1 MANQKQSNY
10 IKMKC
15 PTHILIVFYFLE
27 CFYFPILFY
36 EQMRNGR
43 SQGKSMQCKQ
53 KFHYH

>member
-27 CFYFPILFY
+27 CFYFPILFH

>member
-27 CFYFPILFY
+27 SFYFPILFY
-36 EQMRNGR
+36 EQMRNER

>member
-53 KFHYH
+53 KLHYH

>member
-27 CFYFPILFY
+27 SFYFPILFY